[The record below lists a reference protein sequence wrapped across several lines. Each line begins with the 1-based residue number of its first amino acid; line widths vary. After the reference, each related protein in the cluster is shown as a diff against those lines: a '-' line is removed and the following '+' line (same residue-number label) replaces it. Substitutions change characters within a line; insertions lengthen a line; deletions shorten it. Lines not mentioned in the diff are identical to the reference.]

1 MVAVKFCSPDQ
12 RLGVIIVVVDRGV
25 HACHPLAPGCV
36 MKKAAVVLLLFA
48 VGIGGAM
55 LFRKPAEVGH
65 LAQRRPALPPAPAQ
79 RTHDEIKKARPIVA
93 SPVQG
98 VPALPPKQHVDS
110 PQSQP
115 QRPAVLQPGAR
126 PPLPQLSEF
135 GSTGSFAKKAQV
147 PPSVIPSQRIP
158 AATSAPARDS
168 QRSSVRATTEQMHT
182 IVDGDTLDRISR
194 RYLGDA
200 SWADVIYR
208 MNSGI
213 ISDPNRLP
221 LGEKIRIP
229 SREQLTQSAPP
240 SNASAADLVPLPQ
253 WTLKKN
259 K

>member
-1 MVAVKFCSPDQ
+1 
-12 RLGVIIVVVDRGV
+12 
-25 HACHPLAPGCV
+25 

-55 LFRKPAEVGH
+55 LFRKPTDAGH
-65 LAQRRPALPPAPAQ
+65 LAQRRPELPPAPTKRA
-79 RTHDEIKKARPIVA
+79 HHEAEEAIRPIVA

-98 VPALPPKQHVDS
+98 VPALPPKQHVDG

-135 GSTGSFAKKAQV
+135 GSTGSFAKKAQL
-147 PPSVIPSQRIP
+147 PPSISPSGPVP
-158 AATSAPARDS
+158 AATSAPARDP

-182 IVDGDTLDRISR
+182 IVNGDTLDRISR

-208 MNSGI
+208 MNSGL

-240 SNASAADLVPLPQ
+240 ANASAADLVPLPQ
-253 WTLKKN
+253 WTLKETK
-259 K
+259 